1 MDLQNLWPN
10 EFLLRTVYK
19 TATPWYLTHVG
30 AALGLVIQAVTSV
43 VVYERTASDYV
54 YTITHRYSVYRG
66 SKHIDM
72 GHGHTVYPVILY
84 YAIESDVVE
93 KFMIT
98 NSKLNQCACFV
109 CMCSQRIRSNS

>member
-10 EFLLRTVYK
+10 EFLRTVYK

-30 AALGLVIQAVTSV
+30 AALGFVIQAVTSV
-43 VVYERTASDYV
+43 VVYERTASDY
-54 YTITHRYSVYRG
+54 TITHRYSVYRD
-66 SKHIDM
+66 SKYIDM
-72 GHGHTVYPVILY
+72 GHGHTVYPVMLY
-84 YAIESDVVE
+84 YAIEFDVVE

-98 NSKLNQCACFV
+98 NSKLKQCACFV